1 MGHRRF
7 EVFGPDHLV
16 VLALTLAVA
25 LALTALAR
33 RHREDRV
40 GGALRWT
47 LGLLMLGGVTGYV
60 VAEARAGEVELLE
73 FLPLHLCDAAIF
85 VGVFALV
92 TMRPLACELLYFW
105 AFAGSTLAMLTPEVW
120 YAFPD
125 WRFVVFFLMHG
136 LTVCAAA
143 VLTFGFGCRPRP
155 GAPWRAF
162 GLTLAYAAL
171 VAGLNRVFDAN
182 FLYLRAKPVTPT
194 LLDRFGPWPW
204 YLVVSAAIGLL
215 LFHVLAIP
223 FRAPATVAGEERR
236 LA

>member
-1 MGHRRF
+1 MSQRRF
-7 EVFGPDHLV
+7 ELFGPDHLV
-16 VLALTLAVA
+16 VLALTLAAA
-25 LALTALAR
+25 LALTAVAR
-33 RHREDRV
+33 RHRADALGR
-40 GGALRWT
+40 ALRRT
-47 LGLLMLGGVTGYV
+47 LALLMLGGVTGYV
-60 VAEARAGEVELLE
+60 VAELRLGEVRLLE

-85 VGVFALV
+85 LGAFALV

-155 GAPWRAF
+155 KAPWRAF
-162 GLTLAYAAL
+162 ALTVGYAVLVGLLDVAL
-171 VAGLNRVFDAN
+171 DAN

-194 LLDRFGPWPW
+194 LLDHFGPWPW
-204 YLVVSAAIGLL
+204 YILVAGAIGLA
-215 LFHVLAIP
+215 LFHLLALP
-223 FRAPATVAGEERR
+223 FRRPAC
-236 LA
+236 